1 MKNQW
6 LDILKT
12 VVDLAVVTVI
22 LILIWPLL
30 KILSFLF

>member
-1 MKNQW
+1 MRNQW

-12 VVDLAVVTVI
+12 VIDLAVVTVI

-30 KILSFLF
+30 KILNFLF